1 VADRRIGGKGGGSD
15 PGPGKSGKGGG
26 FVVAAALVAAVALAG
41 GGVGTGSL
49 GRSPSGGGSD
59 PAAGR
64 SIGVR
69 KVEAQKAARTGNAD
83 EAWRRM
89 GMRRLRREAKRD
101 LRCVASSFG
110 QVRGFLVRHPCRSLE
125 RVLFAIG
132 DDRGNVVVVSVA
144 WVGFRT
150 RRDAREFQRLEDVHG
165 TGDITPLA
173 GALLDLAD
181 IRFTG
186 RHYRSRPAGS
196 TTVVA
201 ETEPATG
208 RVGDEML
215 GALADVAVLLPHP

>member
-1 VADRRIGGKGGGSD
+1 MADRRIGGKGGGSD
-15 PGPGKSGKGGG
+15 PGPGKGGKGGG
-26 FVVAAALVAAVALAG
+26 FVAAAVLVGAVAVAG
-41 GGVGTGSL
+41 GSL
-49 GRSPSGGGSD
+49 PPSGRPG
-59 PAAGR
+59 AAPSGKNI
-64 SIGVR
+64 SAAKNGAR
-69 KVEAQKAARTGNAD
+69 KGDAD
-83 EAWRRM
+83 QAWRRM
-89 GMRRLRREAKRD
+89 GMRTLKKKAKQD
-101 LRCVASSFG
+101 LTCVASSFG

-208 RVGDEML
+208 RVGEEML